1 MMAEFLGIN
10 MKKVISSTLLSAF
23 VFPGLGQLN
32 NRQYVKGGIMVAIVL
47 LSLIG
52 FFIKL
57 YQDVVRVLS
66 LTHQT
71 EITSDLITQLTI
83 QVQQENAALIQK
95 LIVFLLIIWIYG
107 IIDAFIY
114 GSKIDREKINIPM

>member
-1 MMAEFLGIN
+1 

>member
-1 MMAEFLGIN
+1 MAEFLGIN